1 MGKTTDVVIDQMNH
15 ICVFPECSNSYG
27 EFGHNAYPL
36 FANGRCCEKCN
47 SSLVVPERIV
57 RLHKQLADEA
67 DTKLLAHKKGKTW
80 SDASYPL
87 PPDFSMYEA
96 VMKYHA
102 NREERAEKRFAVATE
117 LLSGQ
122 VKKLVVKNKKLV
134 EKNNKMEK
142 ELDDLENYY
151 SGDES

>member
-1 MGKTTDVVIDQMNH
+1 MGKITDIVIDQMNH

-47 SSLVVPERIV
+47 SSLVVPERII

-67 DTKLLAHKKGKTW
+67 DKKGKTW

-87 PPDFSMYEA
+87 PPDFSMYEDL
-96 VMKYHA
+96 MKYHA
-102 NREERAEKRFAVATE
+102 NREERAETRFAVATE

-122 VKKLVVKNKKLV
+122 VKKLVEKNKKLV
-134 EKNNKMEK
+134 EKNKKMEK
-142 ELDDLENYY
+142 ELYDLQNYY